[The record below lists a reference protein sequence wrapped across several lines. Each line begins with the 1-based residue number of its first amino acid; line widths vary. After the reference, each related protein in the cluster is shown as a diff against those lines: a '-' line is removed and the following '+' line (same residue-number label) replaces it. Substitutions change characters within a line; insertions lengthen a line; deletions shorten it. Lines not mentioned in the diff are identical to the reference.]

1 VAERL
6 SSRRVRSSSLGFML
20 GLRSAL
26 GDNSLALG
34 IVIIAFIVL
43 LAIFADKLT
52 PYKPLDMIGEPL
64 QPPSRMHLLGTDD
77 MGRDLL
83 TMVVYGSRV
92 SLLIGVLAAILATAI
107 GTIIGLLSAVIGGK
121 LDVLIS
127 RSIDFVISLPYLAVA
142 LAILAFLK
150 PSIWVI
156 VVVIAALGWVTPAKV
171 VRTSTLTVLGMPYV
185 EAAYALGSSKLWIV
199 WKHVLPGVMP
209 FILSSMVLNVR
220 SAILFEASLSFL
232 GMGDPS
238 HVSWGT
244 ILFYARRAGAFML
257 GAWWWIIPPGLMIML
272 TVLGFTLIAIGL
284 DRVLNPR
291 LR

>member
-1 VAERL
+1 MAERL

-26 GDNSLALG
+26 VDNSLALG

-199 WKHVLPGVMP
+199 WKHVLPGVKP